1 MLRLWVHLLPE
12 LVGKLGNHAEQGR
25 PEYRLKALCRLLFRQ
40 NRRRGCIRSRHIL
53 RAFAGAD
60 PRGIEAFLIEKRQDP
75 RIGDVVAPFRFRNA
89 ALLHTEQ
96 GGDIRLRA
104 QTRGLKYPLIGVLER
119 HGKFSCEAPGL
130 IKAKPGV
137 DATR

>member
-25 PEYRLKALCRLLFRQ
+25 PEYRLKALCRLLFRK
-40 NRRRGCIRSRHIL
+40 NRRRGRIRSRHIL
-53 RAFAGAD
+53 RAFSGAD

-75 RIGDVVAPFRFRNA
+75 RIGDVVAPFRIRDA

-96 GGDIRLRA
+96 GGDIRLR
-104 QTRGLKYPLIGVLER
+104 RRP
-119 HGKFSCEAPGL
+119 
-130 IKAKPGV
+130 V
-137 DATR
+137 D